1 MKIRI
6 KGIMLIFV
14 FGIAILCGGCA
25 SSSQSEKQPEET
37 TSVEQSESTS
47 VQEIETLEILTD
59 IDDGEYRGT
68 VYRVSEDGNTL
79 ILSLGREFVI
89 STEEF
94 KDLDIGDDV
103 HIEGSDCR
111 LAYGEPLENA
121 IIYSSA
127 IEYSAQ
133 GSYYEVF
140 VDSGSEIE
148 GEYMKHFG
156 YDLIFYETDS
166 FAEVEGYICRALYE
180 GFQIYEL
187 TLANSIQYSY
197 AIDPDE
203 NMPGWNYAM
212 DDVTVTVED
221 GRITYIY

>member
-1 MKIRI
+1 MKTRI
-6 KGIMLIFV
+6 KGITLTFV

-140 VDSGSEIE
+140 VDSGSGGVNVLAHCTKNKLE
-148 GEYMKHFG
+148 GEYL
-156 YDLIFYETDS
+156 Y
-166 FAEVEGYICRALYE
+166 FADTLFAPYGNKSKEVL
-180 GFQIYEL
+180 
-187 TLANSIQYSY
+187 
-197 AIDPDE
+197 
-203 NMPGWNYAM
+203 
-212 DDVTVTVED
+212 
-221 GRITYIY
+221 